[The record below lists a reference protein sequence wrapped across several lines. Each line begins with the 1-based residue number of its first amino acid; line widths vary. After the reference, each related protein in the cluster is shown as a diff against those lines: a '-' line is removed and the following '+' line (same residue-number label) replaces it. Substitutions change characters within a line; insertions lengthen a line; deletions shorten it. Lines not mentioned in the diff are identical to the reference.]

1 MLTNHFYHEI
11 IRKTIVAFGTLFN
24 NIEIQHT
31 DKGGKTISVVKV
43 PISYGPQQKFLARIS
58 QGREYQDGVGTT
70 LTLPR
75 MSFEVIG
82 MSYDATRKVSTMQT
96 FKAVNKNTN
105 KMIKAFMPVPYN
117 INMQLSILSKLN
129 EDAIQI
135 VEQIIPYFQPSF
147 NITVNLV
154 ESIGEKKDIP
164 IILESVNYSDSY
176 EGSFDSRRI
185 LIYTLAFTAK
195 TYLFGPVADSPEG
208 LIKKVDVDYYTSTNT
223 VTAKR
228 DVRYSVTPQAKQ
240 NYDDDEATVVDG
252 AISKDVT
259 EFNVSASTDLSVN
272 DRIII
277 DTEIM
282 FIRSING
289 KKITVFRGY
298 DDTIAAKHEHNA
310 SIGVLNTV
318 DDAQIEFGDDFGF
331 NETVSFFTDGKKYS
345 PSQGIDI

>member
-1 MLTNHFYHEI
+1 MLGTYFYHEI
-11 IRKTIVAFGTLFN
+11 LRKTVIGFGTLFN
-24 NIEIQHT
+24 NIHIRHKT
-31 DKGGKTISVVKV
+31 DGGGNFSVMKV
-43 PISYGPQQKFLARIS
+43 PLAYGPMQKFLARI
-58 QGREYQDGVGTT
+58 QQQPDLDRETAIS
-70 LTLPR
+70 LPR
-75 MSFEVIG
+75 ISFEMGGIQ
-82 MSYDATRKVSTMQT
+82 YDPSRKTGLAQT
-96 FKAVNKNTN
+96 FLTKSGTN
-105 KMIKAFMPVPYN
+105 AKKVYMPVPYN
-117 INMQLSILSKLN
+117 IGFELNIMSKLSD
-129 EDAIQI
+129 DALQI
-135 VEQIIPYFQPSF
+135 LEQIIPYFQPSF

-164 IILESVNYSDSY
+164 IVLESVNYSDSY

-208 LIKKVDVDYYTSTNT
+208 LIKKVDVDYYTNTNT

-228 DVRYSVTPQAKQ
+228 NVRYSVTPQAKQ

-318 DDAQIEFGDDFGF
+318 DDAQVEFGDDFGF

>member
-1 MLTNHFYHEI
+1 MLGTYFYHEI
-11 IRKTIVAFGTLFN
+11 LRKTVIGFGTLFN
-24 NIEIQHT
+24 NIHIRHKT
-31 DKGGKTISVVKV
+31 DGGGNFSVMKV
-43 PISYGPQQKFLARIS
+43 PLAYGPMQKFLARI
-58 QGREYQDGVGTT
+58 QQQPDLDRETAIS
-70 LTLPR
+70 LPR
-75 MSFEVIG
+75 ISFEMGGIQ
-82 MSYDATRKVSTMQT
+82 YDPSRKTGLAQT
-96 FKAVNKNTN
+96 FLTKSGTN
-105 KMIKAFMPVPYN
+105 AKKVYMPVPYN
-117 INMQLSILSKLN
+117 VGFELSIMSKLSD
-129 EDAIQI
+129 DALQI

-228 DVRYSVTPQAKQ
+228 NVRYSVTPQAKQ

-318 DDAQIEFGDDFGF
+318 DDAQVEFGDDFGF